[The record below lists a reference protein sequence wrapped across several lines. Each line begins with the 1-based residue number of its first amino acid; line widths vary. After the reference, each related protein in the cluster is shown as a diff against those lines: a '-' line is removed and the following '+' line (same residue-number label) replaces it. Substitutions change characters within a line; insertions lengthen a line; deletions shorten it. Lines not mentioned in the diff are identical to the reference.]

1 MKCSLDVVFAFNLM
15 GNDIHWFAP
24 YFKNPI
30 LWNLRDIFSHQPK
43 QPYHDFV
50 NITARINIYNNNLKR
65 AID

>member
-1 MKCSLDVVFAFNLM
+1 MFLVLPRLQA
-15 GNDIHWFAP
+15 A
-24 YFKNPI
+24 
-30 LWNLRDIFSHQPK
+30 HQPK